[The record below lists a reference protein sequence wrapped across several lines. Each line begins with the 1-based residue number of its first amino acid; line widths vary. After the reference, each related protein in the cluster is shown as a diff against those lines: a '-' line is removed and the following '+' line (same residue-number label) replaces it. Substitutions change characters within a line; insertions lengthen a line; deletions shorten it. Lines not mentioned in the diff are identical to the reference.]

1 MSLKIVDGW
10 KKSRNTPFKISPK
23 VDPQKNITISYIQDL
38 EFFAVDVEGGQPAG
52 RARLQVYGALI
63 TVPEVPDLSLADI
76 DYPGSPGLQISGIE
90 HLQLGGKARLVVDGD
105 EATQVTEEITFIE
118 EYEPCI
124 TDIGLNQRLPIQ
136 LLRHFKVKRGG

>member
-1 MSLKIVDGW
+1 MSLKIVDVW

-38 EFFAVDVEGGQPAG
+38 EFFAVDVEGGESAG
-52 RARLQVYGALI
+52 DARLQVYGALI

-76 DYPGSPGLQISGIE
+76 DYPGSPGLQISGIK
-90 HLQLGGKARLVVDGD
+90 HLQLGSKAWLVVEGV
-105 EATQVTEEITFIE
+105 ESAQVTEEIAIIE

-124 TDIGLNQRLPIQ
+124 TDIGLNQGLPAQ
-136 LLRHFKVKRGG
+136 LLRHFEIKRGE